1 MRATPITRQS
11 PGPIQSDPN
20 SYRLYR
26 NQLVQTEAHLDSIL
40 KSARD
45 TLDILLS
52 LTESFKAVEEQTTEF
67 RAQCEEILVDQ
78 KKTTRLAEDITE
90 NLQYYNYL
98 EPITKRL
105 NAPGAGNLIRR
116 AEFSDMLAN
125 IDTCLDYMQAHV
137 RISPIYDQHID
148 FSSRSKRKHS
158 PMVPNTVSFS
168 RALSL

>member
-1 MRATPITRQS
+1 LH
-11 PGPIQSDPN
+11 
-20 SYRLYR
+20 RLYR

-40 KSARD
+40 KSAKD

-52 LTESFKAVEEQTTEF
+52 LAESFKAVEEQTTEF
-67 RAQCEEILVDQ
+67 RAQCEEILTDQ
-78 KKTTRLAEDITE
+78 KNTVKLAEDIAE

-125 IDTCLDYMQAHV
+125 IDTCLDYTQAHV
-137 RISPIYDQHID
+137 RLSICGWPMLTRN
-148 FSSRSKRKHS
+148 SRSRKMPPS
-158 PMVPNTVSFS
+158 TSLNIVSFS
-168 RALSL
+168 HALSR

>member
-1 MRATPITRQS
+1 MRTTRQNS
-11 PGPIQSDPN
+11 APIQSRPN

-40 KSARD
+40 KSAKD

-67 RAQCEEILVDQ
+67 RAQCEELLADQ
-78 KKTTRLAEDITE
+78 KNTSKLAEDITE

-137 RISPIYDQHID
+137 SRSICGGLILTW
-148 FSSRSKRKHS
+148 SSRNRKTHHS
-158 PMVPNTVSFS
+158 TVLNIVYFS
-168 RALSL
+168 HALSP

>member
-1 MRATPITRQS
+1 L
-11 PGPIQSDPN
+11 N
-20 SYRLYR
+20 
-26 NQLVQTEAHLDSIL
+26 IL
-40 KSARD
+40 S
-45 TLDILLS
+45 S

-67 RAQCEEILVDQ
+67 RAQCEEILADQ
-78 KKTTRLAEDITE
+78 KKTSKLAEDITE

-137 RISPIYDQHID
+137 SSHKCGLAHINK
-148 FSSRSKRKHS
+148 FNSRSSAKHQLT
-158 PMVPNTVSFS
+158 PLNIVYFS
-168 RALSL
+168 HALSP

>member
-1 MRATPITRQS
+1 MPVMQTTRQN
-11 PGPIQSDPN
+11 SDPFQNCPN

-40 KSARD
+40 KSAKD

-52 LTESFKAVEEQTTEF
+52 LTDSFKAVEEQTTEF

-78 KKTTRLAEDITE
+78 RNTTKLAEDVTE

-137 RISPIYDQHID
+137 SLSICGWRILTWYSRNRKTHHPTVLNIVCFLHAPSP
-148 FSSRSKRKHS
+148 
-158 PMVPNTVSFS
+158 
-168 RALSL
+168 

>member
-1 MRATPITRQS
+1 
-11 PGPIQSDPN
+11 
-20 SYRLYR
+20 
-26 NQLVQTEAHLDSIL
+26 VQTEAHLDSIL
-40 KSARD
+40 KSAKD
-45 TLDILLS
+45 TLDMLLT

-67 RAQCEEILVDQ
+67 RAQCEEILADQ
-78 KKTTRLAEDITE
+78 KKTSRLAEHITE

-137 RISPIYDQHID
+137 GP
-148 FSSRSKRKHS
+148 
-158 PMVPNTVSFS
+158 P
-168 RALSL
+168 